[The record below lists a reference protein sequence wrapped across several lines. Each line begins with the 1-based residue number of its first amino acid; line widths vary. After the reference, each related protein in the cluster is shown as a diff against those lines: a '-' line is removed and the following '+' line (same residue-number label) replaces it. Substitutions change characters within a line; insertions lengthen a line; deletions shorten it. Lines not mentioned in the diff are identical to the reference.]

1 MCYINFFGLLLG
13 EFPELFLGLELLFGD
28 LLVIGKESLSE
39 AKMVFP
45 DARRDL
51 DGLGDP
57 VIVELFD
64 YDPGFAIL
72 VVVYPA
78 TKSFPAVIEGIDGER
93 VLFDLNW
100 WSFSNLRSRDHCFR

>member
-28 LLVIGKESLSE
+28 LLGKESLRE